1 MRSDIRIILA
11 LLVAQTLPPSGALA
25 QRPSPPSRATIDG
38 SVTDSSLAPLGG
50 ATITLLGSPIAATT
64 AESGRFR
71 VTALPAGEY
80 VILVRRLGY
89 ASASAS
95 LHLGEGDTLRP
106 AFALRRAVA
115 ALDTM
120 RTSATSAPT
129 RLGEFE
135 ERRAR
140 QVGHFI
146 TQDEIEKR
154 GPISIADMLRSVL
167 SVGISE
173 GGARRMAYSLRAP
186 GRCPF
191 QVFVDGQVFS
201 ERGDLTTA
209 PAPKEIAGVEIY
221 SGPATIPLEYKRHD
235 TMCGVIL
242 IWTRSG
248 S

>member
-11 LLVAQTLPPSGALA
+11 LLVAQTLPPRGALA
-25 QRPSPPSRATIDG
+25 QRLSPPSRATIDG

-50 ATITLLGSPIAATT
+50 ANITLLGSPIAATT

-71 VTALPAGEY
+71 ITSLPAGEY

-95 LHLGEGDTLRP
+95 LRLGEGDTLRP
-106 AFALRRAVA
+106 AFALRRAVTE
-115 ALDTM
+115 LDTM

-135 ERRAR
+135 ERRAHTI
-140 QVGHFI
+140 GHFI

-154 GPISIADMLRSVL
+154 DPISIADMLRSVL

-173 GGARRMAYSLRAP
+173 RGIRRVAYSMRAP
-186 GRCPF
+186 GCPF
-191 QVFVDGQVFS
+191 QIFVDGQLFS

-221 SGPATIPLEYKRHD
+221 SGPATIPLQYKRHD
-235 TMCGVIL
+235 TMCGVIV